1 MDLTPLQRYV
11 SDRQLAGLVIKCRL
25 WDQGSMARCGKM
37 YAATTEKAVQDTSN
51 PLSPYYS
58 VIWFWQYTQLPRSSI
73 YRLDWCTDRWF
84 RTWLSYVHPS
94 WCHSPHQSVRVC
106 VTGILLSFSVTRCRR
121 TLWFYWWES
130 LMPSLAWIEWQGTN
144 HWSTS
149 QSRKFS
155 FTSHTMREWHFRAG

>member
-1 MDLTPLQRYV
+1 MDLTPLQRDV

-94 WCHSPHQSVRVC
+94 WCHSPHQSVCDRHPIVIQHH
-106 VTGILLSFSVTRCRR
+106 TLL
-121 TLWFYWWES
+121 
-130 LMPSLAWIEWQGTN
+130 TN
-144 HWSTS
+144 
-149 QSRKFS
+149 FVVLL
-155 FTSHTMREWHFRAG
+155 MREFDAIFSLDWMTRHKSLIDFPK